1 MGMKQVDVAI
11 VGGGLAGSLAAAM
24 LGRAGIDALL
34 IDPHASYPADFRC
47 EKLDGP
53 QAAILRRTGLADI
66 VLPATTLDGETWVAR
81 FGRLVDKR
89 GGDQYGI
96 RYEALVNTVR
106 AAIPQTAPVLVAKA
120 SAIAPDADRHNV
132 TLSNGETI
140 AARLVVL
147 ATGLNL
153 GLRRSLGLSR
163 EIISAC
169 HSVTVGFD
177 IKPLEGRSF
186 PFPSLTYY
194 SDDIAARTALLTL
207 FPIGTA
213 MRANLFTY
221 RDMDDPWLHEFR
233 ARPTKTLFALMRGL
247 RALTGSFEVDGRIMI
262 RPIDLCV
269 THGHLCGGIVLV
281 GDAFATSCPAAGTGA
296 RRALMDVERLCNVHI
311 PRWLTTPGMAADKTA
326 AFYNDPLKK
335 ACDEH
340 SLAKAYELRSFSL
353 DGGLTWRCR
362 RWAKFA
368 VHYGAG
374 AARRLR
380 RHLTARDKS
389 CSGAFMAPEVA
400 P

>member
-1 MGMKQVDVAI
+1 MQQVDVAI

-34 IDPHASYPADFRC
+34 IDPHAAYPADFRC

-53 QAAILRRTGLADI
+53 QVAILHRTGLADV

-81 FGRLVDKR
+81 CGRLVDKR
-89 GGDQYGI
+89 RGDQYGI

-106 AAIPQTAPVLVAKA
+106 GAIPQTAPTLLAKA
-120 SAIAPDADRHNV
+120 VAIAPDADRQNV
-132 TLSNGETI
+132 TLSSGETI

-153 GLRRSLGLSR
+153 GLRHSLGLDR
-163 EIISAC
+163 EIISAG
-169 HSVTVGFD
+169 HSITVGFD

-207 FPIGTA
+207 FPIGAA
-213 MRANLFTY
+213 MRANLFIY
-221 RDMDDPWLHEFR
+221 RDMDDPWLQEFR
-233 ARPTKTLFALMRGL
+233 ANPTKTLFALMRGL
-247 RALTGSFEVDGRIMI
+247 RALTGSFEIDGRIRI
-262 RPIDLCV
+262 RPIDLYV
-269 THGHLCGGIVLV
+269 TRGHLRGGMVLV

-296 RRALMDVERLCNVHI
+296 RRALMDVERLCNAHI
-311 PRWLTTPGMAADKTA
+311 PQWLATPGMAADKIA
-326 AFYNDPLKK
+326 AFYNDPVKRS
-335 ACDEH
+335 CDEH
-340 SLAKAYELRSFSL
+340 SLAKAYDLRSFSV
-353 DGGLTWRCR
+353 DPGLTWRCR

-368 VHYGAG
+368 THYGAG

-380 RHLTARDKS
+380 RRLTARDKS
-389 CSGAFMAPEVA
+389 YSGAVMAPEAA